1 MCLTNHV
8 DVIRVTRSDIKEI
21 AETKEAL
28 HSKLQIRDVDHLQ
41 YFLGI
46 EVLRQAEGIFLG
58 QKTYALDLLK
68 DTGLLGATPAKPPIE
83 ISLKLHPKEVSHQKT
98 SRGIEDY

>member
-1 MCLTNHV
+1 MKNRWYPQRLRVHQDSFGLLCL
-8 DVIRVTRSDIKEI
+8 SK
-21 AETKEAL
+21 
-28 HSKLQIRDVDHLQ
+28 KLQIRDVDPLQ